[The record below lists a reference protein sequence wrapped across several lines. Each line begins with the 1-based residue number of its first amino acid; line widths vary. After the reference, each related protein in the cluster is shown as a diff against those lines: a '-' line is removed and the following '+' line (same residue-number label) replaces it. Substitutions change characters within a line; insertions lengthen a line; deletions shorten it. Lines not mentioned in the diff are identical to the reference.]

1 MWLKKN
7 LYLQSIQ
14 SILDY
19 QKNLRR
25 KIYEHYQFPELTQI
39 KHITVGRQVE
49 LIVYVEYF
57 SKWERALLDYGGEHD
72 NFKKYYPLILNIIQK
87 HILPQKEKDYAAH
100 IRYFH
105 LFKPCSRQILSYSI
119 SLTVYDDNIFKHLT
133 KGQGS
138 SDDSIAADISRY
150 YREQNQ
156 RGPEWVTVVSLDKTF
171 IAIII
176 SGVTSPFWYRYQQI
190 SPESKIFFKNAIKQL
205 SREAIEIAFKN
216 HNLAGT
222 RILFSDFQWEK
233 DAIFI
238 VAIRDMESWEKLL
251 SI

>member
-87 HILPQKEKDYAAH
+87 HILPKKKR
-100 IRYFH
+100 IMR
-105 LFKPCSRQILSYSI
+105 PI
-119 SLTVYDDNIFKHLT
+119 SV
-133 KGQGS
+133 
-138 SDDSIAADISRY
+138 
-150 YREQNQ
+150 
-156 RGPEWVTVVSLDKTF
+156 
-171 IAIII
+171 
-176 SGVTSPFWYRYQQI
+176 
-190 SPESKIFFKNAIKQL
+190 
-205 SREAIEIAFKN
+205 
-216 HNLAGT
+216 
-222 RILFSDFQWEK
+222 
-233 DAIFI
+233 IFI
-238 VAIRDMESWEKLL
+238 YLNHAAAKYYHTAFL
-251 SI
+251 